1 MNKVLIVD
9 DNLNSGKLAEYIVK
23 LFKMDSET
31 VSDGEEALY
40 YLINE
45 SPETLILDLSMPKL
59 GGIDTMLLADQ
70 ILTQIQNSSHDQKM
84 RVIFYTSTPYKDLVF
99 PKSKYFKVI
108 GYVSKDWTVDFQKR
122 RFRQLLA
129 SKGAA

>member
-1 MNKVLIVD
+1 MNKILIVD
-9 DNLNSGKLAEYIVK
+9 DNLNSGRLAQYIVN
-23 LFKMDSET
+23 LFKMESEM

-59 GGIDTMLLADQ
+59 GGLDTMLLADQ
-70 ILTQIQNSSHDQKM
+70 ILNQIHNSSHGHKM
-84 RVIFYTSTPYKDLVF
+84 RVIFYTSTPYENLVF
-99 PKSKYFKVI
+99 PKSKHFKVI

-129 SKGAA
+129 TKGAA